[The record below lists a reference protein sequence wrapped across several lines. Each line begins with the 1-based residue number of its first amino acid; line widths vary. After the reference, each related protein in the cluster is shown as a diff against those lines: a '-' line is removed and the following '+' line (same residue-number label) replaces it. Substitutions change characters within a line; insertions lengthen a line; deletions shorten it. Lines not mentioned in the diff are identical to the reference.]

1 MSQKNWE
8 INGISLHLDL
18 EDVEILERYENA
30 FDAMAEEEKKLPKD
44 GKASDRVRAYC
55 EMYRHLY
62 DKIFGD
68 GTADKIF
75 AGKPMNAAVYDE
87 VYDSFLEFVR
97 EQLVAAAKHRG
108 ERLNKYR
115 PNRAQKR
122 AAAKAKNK

>member
-1 MSQKNWE
+1 MSLKNWE

-18 EDVEILERYENA
+18 EDAAAIERYEDA
-30 FDAMAEEEKKLPKD
+30 FDAMAEEEKKIPKD
-44 GKASDRVRAYC
+44 GKASKRIRAYC

-75 AGKPMNAAVYDE
+75 GDTMNAAVYDE

-97 EQLVAAAKHRG
+97 GQLTAAAKRRSEH
-108 ERLNKYR
+108 LNKYR